1 MEVPLG
7 LKEKF
12 EKGKACKLKKALYG
26 LKQSPGAWFGRF
38 TKAMMSMGY
47 NQSQGDHT
55 LFFKQTKMNK
65 VTALSLYVDDLV
77 LTRNDPSKMEKLKR
91 QLVKEFEIKDPREA
105 QILPRDIS
113 CTL

>member
-1 MEVPLG
+1 
-7 LKEKF
+7 
-12 EKGKACKLKKALYG
+12 
-26 LKQSPGAWFGRF
+26 
-38 TKAMMSMGY
+38 
-47 NQSQGDHT
+47 
-55 LFFKQTKMNK
+55 MNK

-77 LTRNDPSKMEKLKR
+77 LTRNDPLEMEKLKR